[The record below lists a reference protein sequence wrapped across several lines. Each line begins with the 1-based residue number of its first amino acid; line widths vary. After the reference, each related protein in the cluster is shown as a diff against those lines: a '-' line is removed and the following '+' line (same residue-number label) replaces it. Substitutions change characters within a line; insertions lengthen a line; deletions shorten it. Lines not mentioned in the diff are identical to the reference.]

1 MENSILA
8 IDIGASNITSI
19 VATKDFNNRI
29 NILGVGIVQSA
40 GVNKGNIIDI
50 SLAGNTINESVLT
63 AMSSSGSTIS
73 KAVVSLSGANIK
85 TIRSTGSVNITS
97 GQITEK
103 EIKNVLEMAVYNANI
118 IADYE
123 IVHVLPVFFR
133 VDDGVSIINP
143 LNMNGSRLEVSVNVI
158 TTKKTALTN
167 IKNAL
172 SIANIEVDK
181 FVLAGYASSL
191 AILDEDEKSAGT
203 IVINLGG
210 TTSQVVVYKGSTIIF
225 SDFLPIGSENITKD
239 LSIMLDTPYSSA
251 NMVKNRYGTL
261 LPINNDVENEAEQAE
276 NSPTHN
282 IEKIKLQKIGT
293 DNETKEISLEQIQPI
308 LHARV
313 EEILLLIHDR
323 LYDGSVFEN
332 INGGIVLTG
341 GMTLTKGVKELA
353 AKIFP
358 NVTVKVSN
366 PKSIQN
372 GYVDFDTPTLS
383 TVAGLLIYE
392 LDFPKNFELDSNK
405 SLKRKLIRRVVKKAA
420 DGTTQT
426 TNQTVAKEPFK
437 ENHIV
442 SNNIKNIEMRN
453 GMPVSKNQPERADA
467 NSGIMNKVKEKLGRW
482 F

>member
-1 MENSILA
+1 MHNSILA

-29 NILGVGIVQSA
+29 NILGVGIVQSK

-63 AMSSSGSTIS
+63 AMSSSGSDIS

-85 TIRSTGSVNITS
+85 TIRATGSINITS

-103 EIKNVLEMAVYNANI
+103 EIKNVLDMAVYNANI
-118 IADYE
+118 ITDYE

-133 VDDGVSIINP
+133 VDDGVSIVNP
-143 LNMNGSRLEVSVNVI
+143 LNMNGSRLEVLVNVI

-167 IKNAL
+167 IRNAL
-172 SIANIEVDK
+172 KTADIEVDK

-191 AILDEDEKSAGT
+191 SILDEDEKNVGT
-203 IVINLGG
+203 IVVNLGA
-210 TTSQVVVYKGSTIIF
+210 TTSQIVVYKGSSIIF
-225 SDFLPIGSENITKD
+225 SDFLPIGSEHITND

-261 LPINNDVENEAEQAE
+261 LPITNNEDDEN
-276 NSPTHN
+276 NVNKDSSSGDN

-353 AKIFP
+353 SKIFP

-366 PKSIQN
+366 PKNIQN

-383 TVAGLLIYE
+383 TAAGLLIYE
-392 LDFPKNFELDSNK
+392 LDFPRNFELDSNK
-405 SLKRKLIRRVVKKAA
+405 SLKRRPVKKIVK
-420 DGTTQT
+420 
-426 TNQTVAKEPFK
+426 QTVDGAKQVPNPHIAKEPFK

-442 SNNIKNIEMRN
+442 TNNIKNIEIKDGEQSVGKNKNN
-453 GMPVSKNQPERADA
+453 GS
-467 NSGIMNKVKEKLGRW
+467 ILNKVKAKLGSW

>member
-1 MENSILA
+1 MDSSILA

-19 VATKDFNNRI
+19 IATKDFNNRI
-29 NILGVGIVQSA
+29 NILGVGIVQSK

-50 SLAGNTINESVLT
+50 NLAGNTINESVLT
-63 AMSSSGSTIS
+63 AMSSSSSDIS

-85 TIRSTGSVNITS
+85 TIRATGSINITS

-103 EIKNVLEMAVYNANI
+103 EIKNALDMAVYNANI
-118 IADYE
+118 ITDYE
-123 IVHVLPVFFR
+123 IIHVLPVFFR
-133 VDDGVSIINP
+133 VDDGVAIVNP

-158 TTKKTALTN
+158 TTKKTAITN

-172 SIANIEVDK
+172 KIADIEVDK
-181 FVLAGYASSL
+181 FVLDGYATSL
-191 AILDEDEKSAGT
+191 SVLDEEERNAGT

-210 TTSQVVVYKGSTIIF
+210 TTSQVVVYKGSSIIF
-225 SDFLPIGSENITKD
+225 SDFLPIGSENITND

-261 LPINNDVENEAEQAE
+261 LPINNGDNEENLDET
-276 NSPTHN
+276 SLIDN

-341 GMTLTKGVKELA
+341 GMTLTRGVKELA
-353 AKIFP
+353 SKIFP
-358 NVTVKVSN
+358 NVTVHIAT
-366 PKSIQN
+366 PKNIQN
-372 GYVDFDTPTLS
+372 GYIDLDVPTLS
-383 TVAGLLIYE
+383 TAVGLLIYE

-405 SLKRKLIRRVVKKAA
+405 SLKRRIVKRVAKQKA
-420 DGTTQT
+420 GGSTQVN
-426 TNQTVAKEPFK
+426 NQNIAKEPFK
-437 ENHIV
+437 ENNIV
-442 SNNIKNIEMRN
+442 SNNIKNLEMKN
-453 GMPVSKNQPERADA
+453 GKKEPILKVKN
-467 NSGIMNKVKEKLGRW
+467 NNGILNKVKARFAGW